1 MNVENKLCPK
11 NYQVWVAFLMGMVV
25 IVISIVVFDHVSDT
39 RYGTTNRLVD
49 DTIIDQRDTVA
60 QPSTYIQSTSGETSS
75 DVFLG
80 IEVSNAT
87 SQMTQQLGLDISEG
101 VFITRVLANSPAQEA
116 GLEPGDILF
125 EFDHRD
131 VNDVKELIELM
142 NKAEPGDRIKLALI
156 RDDSRIVIY
165 VVLEEAVS
173 NKNLSVSK
181 VAGDVISIAGDT
193 LTGEQ
198 KWGVVLAELTEQ
210 LRKTYKIP
218 DDKNGVV
225 VVNVVSGSSAASA
238 GIVKGDLIQR
248 VDKIIV
254 ENLTDFFKA
263 LQISDN
269 SVILYVY
276 RDNSALLINMTAS
289 IPYTSVQG
297 YKVAQEGIGMNRPLY
312 VPGYDQTQSGDPD
325 DKTNNTV
332 IQ

>member
-198 KWGVVLAELTEQ
+198 KWGVVLAELTDQ

>member
-1 MNVENKLCPK
+1 
-11 NYQVWVAFLMGMVV
+11 MGMVV

-198 KWGVVLAELTEQ
+198 KWGVVLAELTDQ

>member
-25 IVISIVVFDHVSDT
+25 IVISIVVFDHVSDNRNST
-39 RYGTTNRLVD
+39 INRLVD
-49 DTIIDQRDTVA
+49 GTIVDQRDTVA
-60 QPSTYIQSTSGETSS
+60 QPGTYIQSTSGETSS

-125 EFDHRD
+125 EFDYREVD
-131 VNDVKELIELM
+131 DVKELIELM

-156 RDDSRIVIY
+156 REDSRIVIY

-181 VAGDVISIAGDT
+181 VTGDIISIAGDT
-193 LTGEQ
+193 LTGDQ
-198 KWGVVLAELTEQ
+198 RWGVVLAELNDQ

-225 VVNVVSGSSAASA
+225 VVNVVSGSAAASA

-248 VDKIIV
+248 ADKIIV

-263 LQISDN
+263 LQTSDN

-289 IPYTSVQG
+289 IPYTGSQV